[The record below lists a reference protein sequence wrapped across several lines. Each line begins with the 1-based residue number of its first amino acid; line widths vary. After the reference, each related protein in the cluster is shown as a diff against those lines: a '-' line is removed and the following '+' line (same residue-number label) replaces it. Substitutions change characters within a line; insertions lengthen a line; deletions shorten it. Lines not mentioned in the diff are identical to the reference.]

1 MLSSEGKPA
10 DTTVSGK
17 QVLPSTQNQ
26 SEKGLDREQ
35 IFRLIESTLSF
46 EACLYHQILPFNIK
60 DNNLVLGMVNPQDN
74 AAIDYVN
81 RILPYINCTMETQP
95 INGDTHRTI
104 LSAYLNHKNT
114 GATGGKPMPTS
125 WEDIAQEKKPAAIA
139 DNSDTQINSIIP
151 EMPERYSDKKYTQSQ
166 MGQNG
171 DTVWQFGYSTFNE
184 SEGSTPTPHHES
196 PSPSQE
202 QKDRDAHKTVLPSNL
217 HILHLPSLDAISPV
231 EELATLPP
239 RKLLEQLL
247 GRVLSDGIGR
257 LYLERRPYHGRI
269 LWSEN
274 GVLQSVLEK
283 VPLSVFQG
291 VLNELKRFASLP
303 MTTVVEPKQVEKEC
317 LYQQNRLLLRLRVMP
332 GMYGE
337 EATLQVLRGAALKFY
352 QQQQLARLSRDA
364 AGISQQLKF
373 KLREL
378 QERLSLNSNLDNGQ
392 LEAFNSLN
400 RVLENLDMQIKVLT
414 DIPEP
419 PPPKKR
425 KEKGFE

>member
-10 DTTVSGK
+10 DTAASGK
-17 QVLPSTQNQ
+17 QVLPSTQSQ
-26 SEKGLDREQ
+26 SEQGLDREQ

-114 GATGGKPMPTS
+114 GATAGRPMPKS

-139 DNSDTQINSIIP
+139 DKSDIQLNSIIP
-151 EMPERYSDKKYTQSQ
+151 ETPERRSDKTHIQAQ
-166 MGQNG
+166 MVRNG

-184 SEGSTPTPHHES
+184 SEGSASIAHDES
-196 PSPSQE
+196 PSPTQE
-202 QKDRDAHKTVLPSNL
+202 HKERDADRTVQPPNVQV
-217 HILHLPSLDAISPV
+217 LHLPSLDVISPI

-364 AGISQQLKF
+364 VGISQQLKF

-378 QERLSLNSNLDNGQ
+378 KERLALNSNLNNGQ

-400 RVLENLDMQIKVLT
+400 RVLENLDQQIKVLT

-419 PPPKKR
+419 PPK
-425 KEKGFE
+425 KEKKKDFRS